1 MITKL
6 LLMILWCASNRTYFS
21 SHWKHCFTYPNI
33 QLSESVTK
41 GVQMIEGLLYNHA
54 LFYYRS
60 LIVEGLW
67 FKREEMK
74 YWEQLTLNFM
84 TEESDDMS
92 DSNTIIEH
100 KLTWRSQGM
109 QHIDMDAPSF

>member
-1 MITKL
+1 
-6 LLMILWCASNRTYFS
+6 
-21 SHWKHCFTYPNI
+21 
-33 QLSESVTK
+33 
-41 GVQMIEGLLYNHA
+41 
-54 LFYYRS
+54 
-60 LIVEGLW
+60 
-67 FKREEMK
+67 MK